1 MKSTVLK
8 LMLIAI
14 LFSACCKEKPQPS
27 VYDLK
32 IVKSKQIELEDG
44 DIDYVFAKEQVINID
59 GKNII
64 ILNVAEKS
72 SLFTILTKVK
82 KSMKY

>member
-1 MKSTVLK
+1 
-8 LMLIAI
+8 
-14 LFSACCKEKPQPS
+14 QPS